1 MVDPRFVSTSFF
13 LSFGFSLPLLDDEK
27 GDFFGSR
34 WIFSPRLLRDVFSV
48 SVSPLLDSSATSP
61 WRFLP
66 LFDSVALLGDT
77 ALSLSVGLVD
87 EGKRRSVYWWL
98 SETQINAGECCSGES
113 KVFQSSVYGWMKTHD
128 PGSPDQKR
136 TLVDRAHEIYYNN
149 YKKNFTLE
157 HAWVGLRNDQK
168 WSDLSTAKNEGNSR
182 KRKGDEGEDSATSQ
196 ATQNKRP
203 PGVKAAKASGKKPM
217 VQENAV
223 NEFEKMWS
231 IRQHDLVV
239 KERLSKMSLLE
250 GLIAKQEPLAEDEAS
265 LKKKLISDLMFN

>member
-1 MVDPRFVSTSFF
+1 MINDLVYK
-13 LSFGFSLPLLDDEK
+13 LC
-27 GDFFGSR
+27 GSY
-34 WIFSPRLLRDVFSV
+34 DVF
-48 SVSPLLDSSATSP
+48 
-61 WRFLP
+61 
-66 LFDSVALLGDT
+66 
-77 ALSLSVGLVD
+77 
-87 EGKRRSVYWWL
+87 K
-98 SETQINAGECCSGES
+98 
-113 KVFQSSVYGWMKTHD
+113 
-128 PGSPDQKR
+128 
-136 TLVDRAHEIYYNN
+136 RAHEIYYNN

-157 HAWVGLRNDQK
+157 HAWVELRNDQK

-203 PGVKAAKASGKKPM
+203 PGVNAAKASGKKPM

-265 LKKKLISDLMFN
+265 LKKKLISDLMSRQCAIVEHWRSITESLRSSCLLVL